1 VLGYLTIGFA
11 YGVLATNAGLSARN
25 VVLMSLLVYAGASQ
39 FIAAGLFAAGA
50 SPALI
55 VLTTFVSNLRH
66 LLMTAS
72 LAPHLS
78 GWRWPRLALFG
89 YQVTDETFAVHAAR
103 LSSEPVRPAEAF
115 SLNVVAQAAWVSGSW
130 LGVLGGQVLPD
141 PRPWGL
147 DYALPALFVALLVLQ
162 IRSAE
167 KKEADEPDTE
177 GKPSA
182 ANGRA
187 GLQVA
192 VAGTSGASAVILSL
206 LGMDPWSVIVATL
219 LGATLGAAL
228 GAQGRRHA

>member
-1 VLGYLTIGFA
+1 
-11 YGVLATNAGLSARN
+11 LATNAGLSARN

-50 SPALI
+50 SPASI
-55 VLTTFVSNLRH
+55 VLTTFVGNLRH

-103 LSSEPVRPAEAF
+103 LGAEPVRPVEAF
-115 SLNVVAQAAWVSGSW
+115 SLNATAQAAWVSGSG
-130 LGVLGGQVLPD
+130 LGVGGGQILPA

-162 IRSAE
+162 IRSAGT
-167 KKEADEPDTE
+167 KEAD
-177 GKPSA
+177 KPSA
-182 ANGRA
+182 AAGRT
-187 GLQVA
+187 GRQVA
-192 VAGTSGASAVILSL
+192 VAGVSGAGAVILSL
-206 LGMDPWSVIVATL
+206 LGMDPWSVILATV
-219 LGATLGAAL
+219 LGATLGAVL
-228 GAQGRRHA
+228 GKQARHAR